1 MNLRMS
7 ISCRKS
13 NSQVSARICI
23 LALGVMSSPIVSFC
37 AATECA
43 VSQNRLDAP
52 ATRTIQSPSTML
64 LRSSELPGV
73 VETYRE
79 NVSRFKSDFL
89 GKPFFDMLLF
99 LGAAESTKGT
109 YEVIFGTDSLQSGL
123 YCMISSPPE
132 ISKILKWNKG
142 DEIHVAGLV
151 KDVKM
156 SAVILDPCALS
167 K

>member
-1 MNLRMS
+1 MG
-7 ISCRKS
+7 IFCRIS
-13 NSQVSARICI
+13 NSQVSAGICI
-23 LALGVMSSPIVSFC
+23 LSLGVMSSPIVSFC
-37 AATECA
+37 TAAECA
-43 VSQNRLDAP
+43 PSQNRLDAP

-79 NVSRFKSDFL
+79 NMSRFKSDFL
-89 GKPFFDMLLF
+89 GKPFFDILLF
-99 LGAAESTKGT
+99 LGASESTKGT
-109 YEVIFGTDSLQSGL
+109 YEVIFGADNVPKRSLLHGKL
-123 YCMISSPPE
+123 TPRNFRIA
-132 ISKILKWNKG
+132 KWNKG